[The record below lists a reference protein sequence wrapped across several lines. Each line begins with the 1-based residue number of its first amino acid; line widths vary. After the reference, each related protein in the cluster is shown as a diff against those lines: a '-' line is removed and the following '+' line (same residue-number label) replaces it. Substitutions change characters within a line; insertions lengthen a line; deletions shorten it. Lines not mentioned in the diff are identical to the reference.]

1 MKTPDTLI
9 VHPLNEEQLNVIKT
23 ILEVLKVKFEFSKDE
38 TYNPDF
44 VAKIQK
50 ARQDYKDGK
59 GTVYTSDQL
68 NALWK

>member
-68 NALWK
+68 NAIWK